1 MKTRVAPLAALLRH
15 TIRIVAAVAG
25 LAVVAAHGAAIAA
38 APDVAV
44 TVVAYDG
51 RKPIAR
57 AAASGRFGERLVA
70 GVDGVMRVELVVDPP
85 GAHGFASMQMSRY
98 RWVDGIETQDYGRA
112 LTLALALEAAPV
124 DGCHPPNI
132 GPSPPP
138 EGFWICVMPRAG
150 TPPPTPPAQWPERT
164 REALDR
170 LRALLEDVHPAPIR
184 DDDPAFRRWL
194 VEGHAEAHALAAKV
208 RTPAQQT
215 GVLKFFAAGFRDGHL
230 QLDGPW
236 AEWPRWA
243 GWVAAYEHGRF
254 VVAYAEPGWP
264 VALPPA
270 GATIVACD
278 GRVSLDLLA
287 SDVAPWVDRDVG
299 RNSARQRLAPELAID
314 MGEIAGRRMPRRCTF
329 ALPDGGRRTLALQYR
344 AIHRGALNAVLRRA
358 RGAPDRD
365 VFFAEDLGEGRW
377 WVRVPTFDVD
387 ANGLRQIEGVATR
400 LELLADGRLVVF
412 DLRGNAGGNSA
423 LGERLF
429 DALTGGLEA
438 SREQMAQVPHALALW
453 RVSSRTLAEMEASL
467 RVDRAN
473 RGADHPSAAFKEDMA
488 PRLRGALARGEPWV
502 EQPGGAALTPALVR
516 DLRIATKR
524 FRGQLVVL
532 TDEACFSACL
542 DFVDVLLLVPGAIHV
557 GRTTGA
563 DTRYMDVGY
572 FRIAPQ
578 VVVQVPRKVWLGR
591 PRGDNA
597 PHVPAIVFD
606 GDIGDDAAVRHWVV
620 ETIGRR

>member
-1 MKTRVAPLAALLRH
+1 MIPRAMRIRAGSLAALLQR
-15 TIRIVAAVAG
+15 TICAAVVLAG
-25 LAVVAAHGAAIAA
+25 LAVAAAPGAALASD
-38 APDVAV
+38 PDVAV

-57 AAASGRFGERLVA
+57 AG
-70 GVDGVMRVELVVDPP
+70 
-85 GAHGFASMQMSRY
+85 
-98 RWVDGIETQDYGRA
+98 T
-112 LTLALALEAAPV
+112 
-124 DGCHPPNI
+124 
-132 GPSPPP
+132 
-138 EGFWICVMPRAG
+138 
-150 TPPPTPPAQWPERT
+150 TPPPTSPAPWPERT

-194 VEGHAEAHALAAKV
+194 VEGYAEAYALAAKV

-215 GVLKFFAAGFRDGHL
+215 GVLKYYAAGFRDGHL
-230 QLDGPW
+230 RLHGPW

-243 GWVAAYEHGRF
+243 GWVAAYQHGRF
-254 VVAYAEPGWP
+254 VVAYAQPDWP
-264 VALPPA
+264 VPLPPA
-270 GATIVACD
+270 GATILDCD
-278 GRVSLDLLA
+278 SRPPLDLVA
-287 SDVAPWVDRDVG
+287 SDVAPWVDRDVEHAP
-299 RNSARQRLAPELAID
+299 ARQRLAPELAID
-314 MGEIAGRRMPRRCTF
+314 SGEIAGRRMPRRCTF
-329 ALPDGGRRTLALQYR
+329 ALPDGSRRMLALQYR
-344 AIHRGALNAVLRRA
+344 AIHRGALNAVLHRA

-365 VFFAEDLGEGRW
+365 VFFLEDLGEGRW

-387 ANGLRQIEGVATR
+387 ANGLRQIESVATR
-400 LELLADGRLVVF
+400 LESLSDGRLVVF
-412 DLRGNAGGNSA
+412 DLRGNTGGNSA

-438 SREQMAQVPHALALW
+438 SREQMAQVPHARALW
-453 RVSSRTLAEMEASL
+453 RVSSRTLDEMEASL

-473 RGADHPSAAFKEDMA
+473 RGADHPSVAFKEDMA
-488 PRLRGALARGEPWV
+488 LRLRGALARGEPWV

-516 DLRIATKR
+516 DLGISTQR

-591 PRGDNA
+591 PRGDNE

-606 GDIGDDAAVRHWVV
+606 GDIGDDAAVRRWVL
-620 ETIGRR
+620 ETVGRR